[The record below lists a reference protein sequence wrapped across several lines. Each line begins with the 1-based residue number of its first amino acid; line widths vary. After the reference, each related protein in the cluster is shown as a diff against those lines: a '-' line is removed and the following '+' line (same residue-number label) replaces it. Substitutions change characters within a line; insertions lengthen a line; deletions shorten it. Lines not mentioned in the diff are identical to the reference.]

1 MLAFTNIIENK
12 TPIKDIFKIYDASY
26 IKVDAEN
33 LSIKEEQYF
42 NVEAERFSGSKEVA
56 INTIDEIFSKSVAL
70 EYEKDNELGKEHFSL
85 LEV

>member
-1 MLAFTNIIENK
+1 MEDLKSNKIPFSIDVESIYQMLAFL
-12 TPIKDIFKIYDASY
+12 PISLKIKHRLGFFKIYDASY

-56 INTIDEIFSKSVAL
+56 N
-70 EYEKDNELGKEHFSL
+70 
-85 LEV
+85 